1 MRVAIT
7 TQKLDTD
14 GKMAIGPETLRVV
27 YSPQNETGIGNDEAG
42 LAGWS
47 CISNVNGSLNPVAVT
62 YPHIYDGRYTDQ
74 NGNNWAALKSG
85 DSFTVPEGSFPIQD
99 KVGYDGVAVHVYIWM
114 EGTDADCVNGKSVE
128 NDDSQYSITVKFAG
142 VASGN

>member
-7 TQKLDTD
+7 TQKLDAD

-62 YPHIYDGRYTDQ
+62 YPHIYDGQYIDQ

-85 DSFTVPEGSFPIQD
+85 DSFTVPEGSIPIKD
-99 KVGYDGVAVHVYIWM
+99 RVGYDGVAVHVYIWM

-128 NDDSQYSITVKFAG
+128 NDDSKYSVTVKFAG
-142 VASGN
+142 VATGN